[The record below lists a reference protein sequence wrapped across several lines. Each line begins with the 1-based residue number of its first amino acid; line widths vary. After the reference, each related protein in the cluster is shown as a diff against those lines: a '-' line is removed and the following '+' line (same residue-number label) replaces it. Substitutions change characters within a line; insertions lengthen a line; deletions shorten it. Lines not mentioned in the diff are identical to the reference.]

1 MAYTLTLDDR
11 ILKSGLTENVIV
23 LTDTSGSTNQE
34 IGIAVDYS
42 DYYSRIATAI
52 ERIAD
57 NSDRIESHLNSY
69 DFTFE
74 VTVSSITDT
83 FEENENV
90 VAGAATGRILKIIG
104 NRFYIDS
111 VDGIIAEGSSLS
123 GVTSTAS
130 ATVDTVKTVKTLAN
144 ELTEYTRQSDMY
156 NVILENESDSS
167 SESISWNSY
176 GTPSTPGSITI
187 KETDTLTL
195 SSSGSTAEDIYIVPI
210 NNPSNLDQAKLLGNS
225 IQGQGTKTITWQ
237 PEYRQAGTYYYFSQS
252 KIASGTITVES
263 RGYIPGEKVTNQDGL
278 IGYVDSYNILPDI
291 NKRFISIY
299 NVQNQYGGND
309 FSVDDV
315 ITGEVSTIAATV
327 TQVSLNNFAGSKSSG
342 SGGDDTINTFTL
354 AALYKS
360 YITGGDI
367 LTGVTE
373 ASSDEQQRAIQEIV
387 KLASQARSS
396 V

>member
-1 MAYTLTLDDR
+1 MAYTLTLDAR

-34 IGIAVDYS
+34 IGLAVDYS
-42 DYYSRIATAI
+42 DYYSRIATAM
-52 ERIAD
+52 ERIAN
-57 NSDRIESHLNSY
+57 NSDRIEAHLNSY

-74 VTVSSITDT
+74 VSVSGITGT

-90 VAGAATGRILKIIG
+90 VAGVASGRILKIIG
-104 NRFYIDS
+104 SRLYIDS
-111 VDGIIAEGSSLS
+111 VDGIIAEGSNLL
-123 GVTSTAS
+123 GAISTAS
-130 ATVDTVKTVKTLAN
+130 ATIDTVKTVKTLAN

-156 NVILENESDSS
+156 NVILEDQSDPYNK
-167 SESISWNSY
+167 SISWNSF
-176 GTPSTPGSITI
+176 GTPTSPGTI
-187 KETDTLTL
+187 IISENDVLTL
-195 SSSGSTAEDIYIVPI
+195 SSTGNTAEDIYVVPI
-210 NNPSNLDQAKLLGNS
+210 SNPSNLDQAKLLGNS

-252 KIASGTITVES
+252 KIASGSITVQS

-291 NKRFISIY
+291 DKRFISIY

-315 ITGEVSTIAATV
+315 ITGEVSTIQATA
-327 TQVSLNNFAGSKSSG
+327 TQVSLNNFSGSKSSG
-342 SGGDDTINTFTL
+342 GGGDDAINTFTL

-360 YITGGDI
+360 YISGGDI
-367 LTGVTE
+367 LTGITE
-373 ASSDEQQRAIQEIV
+373 VSSDEQQRAIQELV